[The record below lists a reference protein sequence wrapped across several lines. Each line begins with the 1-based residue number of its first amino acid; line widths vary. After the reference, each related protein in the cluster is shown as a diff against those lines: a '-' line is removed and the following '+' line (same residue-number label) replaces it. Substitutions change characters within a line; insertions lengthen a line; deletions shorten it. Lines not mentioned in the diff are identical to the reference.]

1 MMRYRKKILIFNCTS
16 GRSGLSLLG
25 TLLSTLSESPLG
37 TTLTSTRTPFDHVI
51 FCTNTTYAGGISKGG
66 SFPPPPLLPLSFV
79 NAYMNYRLT
88 RIIMMIEIDL
98 TSNGIDLKDLEEL
111 KTQHELASAWS
122 ELTSSSSS
130 SSLAHDNTIT
140 TPTTSQV
147 HIKASIEES
156 ISLARSFLKEEEET
170 MGKKGGE
177 KLQVLVTGSLHLVGG
192 VMTVVEIE
200 I

>member
-1 MMRYRKKILIFNCTS
+1 
-16 GRSGLSLLG
+16 
-25 TLLSTLSESPLG
+25 
-37 TTLTSTRTPFDHVI
+37 
-51 FCTNTTYAGGISKGG
+51 
-66 SFPPPPLLPLSFV
+66 
-79 NAYMNYRLT
+79 
-88 RIIMMIEIDL
+88 MMIEIDL

-130 SSLAHDNTIT
+130 SSLAQDNTIT

-156 ISLARSFLKEEEET
+156 ISLARSFLEEEET
-170 MGKKGGE
+170 MGKTGE